1 MIFACCA
8 DDADSGSDKTA
19 DAGKTTSDSGTRTAD
34 SATCEQASGTADNTA
49 AVVKAADALVAAL
62 IDAQKNAIQYE
73 KTLANRQK
81 WSNFP
86 TTFVQRNIHRA

>member
-1 MIFACCA
+1 MTL
-8 DDADSGSDKTA
+8 TA
-19 DAGKTTSDSGTRTAD
+19 AATKRPTPARLPRTAARALLTALRA
-34 SATCEQASGTADNTA
+34 SKQASGTADNTA
-49 AVVKAADALVAAL
+49 AVVKAADVLVAAL
-62 IDAQKNAIQYE
+62 TDAQKNAIQYE